1 LIFHRT
7 KVSRL
12 GSKGGVQVDRIEMRK
27 YKKWLAQ
34 VLQKEDLTAQDMEQ
48 ILDGQL
54 RLPAR
59 SMDGALI
66 RRCRLALYPHIQGA
80 DVPGK
85 QETLNRVHAFLQ
97 KEGNKEDKKKNE
109 SASARSRF
117 FLRPA
122 TLVASV
128 LFCVIL
134 FNVSYD
140 AVGFNIWNLLFSWD
154 DETMEINFDVQAKFT
169 KNVDYL
175 NQTQTDAFFHKLEE
189 LEITPLLPSWMP
201 EGFELKSM
209 DSKVVNEYNRW
220 AAGDYSCGDRDLLI
234 FVFKSTSMNTGGNL
248 SLEKDEREPDIFEQG
263 GIKFYIM
270 DNLSRSLAFW
280 YDPPYKVQIT
290 GQVTREE
297 LRQMI
302 DSMFERSTSK

>member
-1 LIFHRT
+1 MKKR
-7 KVSRL
+7 
-12 GSKGGVQVDRIEMRK
+12 E
-27 YKKWLAQ
+27 YKKWLGQ
-34 VLQKEDLTAQDMEQ
+34 ILQKEELSPQEMEQ
-48 ILDGQL
+48 ILDGQYN
-54 RLPAR
+54 LPAR
-59 SMDGALI
+59 AMDAALI
-66 RRCRLALYPHIQGA
+66 QKCRLALYPHIQGA

-85 QETLNRVHAFLQ
+85 RETLDRVHTFLQ
-97 KEGNKEDKKKNE
+97 KEVSKEDSTANG
-109 SASARSRF
+109 SAGAKRRF

-134 FNVSYD
+134 LRVSNY

-154 DETMEINFDVQAKFT
+154 DETMRIGFDVQT
-169 KNVDYL
+169 KLTNNADYL
-175 NQTQTDAFFHKLEE
+175 NQTQTDEFFRKLEE
-189 LEITPLLPSWMP
+189 LDITPLLPSRMP
-201 EGFELKSM
+201 DGFELKSV
-209 DSKVVNEYNRW
+209 DSKVVDEYNRW

-234 FVFKSTSMNTGGNL
+234 FVFKSASKNTNGIL

-263 GIKFYIM
+263 GIKFYVM
-270 DNLSRSLAFW
+270 DNLNNALAFW

-302 DSMFERSTSK
+302 DSIFERSTSK